1 MAEGC
6 TPLEVLAVLELR
18 DHDLAVRCLEV
29 VRAHLPA
36 ILPAGARYRV
46 EPIALCH
53 HHPDNV
59 YPALGVFGPH
69 TWAEFEDAEARITA
83 WVAER
88 GLDWLVAEGA
98 GVAAQ
103 SWASLRAGSAS
114 DAEPGAAADPAS

>member
-1 MAEGC
+1 MVEGC

-18 DHDLAVRCLEV
+18 DYDLAVRCLEG
-29 VRAHLPA
+29 VRSHLPS

-46 EPIALCH
+46 EAIPLCH

-59 YPALGVFGPH
+59 YPAFGVLGPH
-69 TWAEFEDAEARITA
+69 TWAEFVAAEARISA

-88 GLDWLVAEGA
+88 GLDWLVAESA
-98 GVAAQ
+98 GVAAP
-103 SWASLRAGSAS
+103 SWASLRAGSAP